1 MPKKN
6 IAFLEVPLSI
16 LILES
21 VFEEQIKNLVID
33 KINILFSIPSSDELA
48 RVKSKYFNSSPFE
61 IYKKRNFSWLFRH
74 IFRSYIHKLEN
85 IFVCDIGIYN
95 KLLIIFIRSKNIF
108 ILDDGLASV
117 MRKRSITNFIIYFAK
132 IFGKNIFYLSMF
144 KKSFPSQSGKFNIN
158 FRQTTIKNTY
168 KNKCFYICS
177 NPTSDGMSIDDEDAL
192 IKKILSFSIQN
203 NKELV
208 ILPHRRNEHKKND
221 NYKYIKYVFNKSNT
235 FEEFYTESKFQNCF
249 FMTLYSS
256 AIFAVGDDQ
265 PKYILKDFFKAD
277 IPSYNFFLRVFGVSV
292 DVNNVINY
300 MEDNL
305 KNIIILSP
313 QDI

>member
-33 KINILFSIPSSDELA
+33 KINILFSVPSSDELA

-132 IFGKNIFYLSMF
+132 ILNGLTLFRLLVK
-144 KKSFPSQSGKFNIN
+144 FPWWS
-158 FRQTTIKNTY
+158 
-168 KNKCFYICS
+168 
-177 NPTSDGMSIDDEDAL
+177 
-192 IKKILSFSIQN
+192 KIPN
-203 NKELV
+203 
-208 ILPHRRNEHKKND
+208 
-221 NYKYIKYVFNKSNT
+221 
-235 FEEFYTESKFQNCF
+235 
-249 FMTLYSS
+249 
-256 AIFAVGDDQ
+256 
-265 PKYILKDFFKAD
+265 
-277 IPSYNFFLRVFGVSV
+277 SV
-292 DVNNVINY
+292 N
-300 MEDNL
+300 
-305 KNIIILSP
+305 
-313 QDI
+313 